1 MCWALN
7 HQNIIE
13 IAQRHISLSI
23 SPFLVIYVN
32 TTNNNQKMCNINAIE
47 DQIVF
52 DKI

>member
-23 SPFLVIYVN
+23 YIHVQLEIRLIVC
-32 TTNNNQKMCNINAIE
+32 TNIFPILK
-47 DQIVF
+47 
-52 DKI
+52 